1 MPSRRRMLGVT
12 ATMAVT
18 LVAGSGVASASA
30 PTPAQKQTFSMLNSK
45 PTKLVPAVVDQF
57 IRSGFGRQIG
67 VDADHVYR
75 APAPGGGALSVL
87 PGERGQVCVVFETT
101 EGVAGCGSLQQA
113 KAGALSGSLEAPDPQ
128 RAGLTSAGSAP
139 EIKLGFVPP
148 ALAPALAGSIA
159 GQGATAAIKS
169 GFYKVSGKSLRLSS
183 LLGRFSRHALS
194 LQKRSGVLA
203 GPTAKA
209 AQAVVGTDCIPGAA
223 AGEGLPGHTNCDKVF
238 YGGWFAY
245 QHNIRQITVS
255 SWDGNKICGNAA
267 DIYGTWAG
275 VDICSTNSY
284 WSKAYNGSPRSPWAG
299 PGYPSA
305 SGIGTAQSWW
315 S

>member
-1 MPSRRRMLGVT
+1 MRSRRRMLGVT

-30 PTPAQKQTFSMLNSK
+30 PPPAQKQTFIMLNSK
-45 PTKLVPAVVDQF
+45 PTKVVPAVVGRF
-57 IRSGFGRQIG
+57 IQSGFGQQLG
-67 VDADHVYR
+67 VDAAHVYR

-87 PGERGQVCVVFETT
+87 PGKSGQVCVVFEN
-101 EGVAGCGSLQQA
+101 EDGVSGCGSLQQV
-113 KAGALSGSLEAPDPQ
+113 KAGALSGSLVAPDP
-128 RAGLTSAGSAP
+128 RRGGLTSAGP
-139 EIKLGFVPP
+139 EIHLGFVPT
-148 ALAPALAGSIA
+148 ALAPALARSVT
-159 GQGATAAIKS
+159 GQGVTAVIKS
-169 GFYKVSGKSLRLSS
+169 GFYKVSGKSPQLSS
-183 LLGRFSRHALS
+183 LLGRFSHHALS
-194 LQKRSGVLA
+194 LQKRRAGVPA
-203 GPTAKA
+203 APTATA
-209 AQAVVGTDCIPGAA
+209 AQAIVGTDCIPGAA
-223 AGEGLPGHTNCDKVF
+223 AGEGLPGHTNCDRTF
-238 YGGWFAY
+238 YYGVFAY

-267 DIYGTWAG
+267 DAYGTWAG
-275 VDICSTNSY
+275 VDICSTNTY